1 METGINL
8 NDLEVKSRLSSLMG
22 QSKVHVNTAIN
33 LKKVAAD
40 SSDAATQAKIAF
52 QRKPF
57 YFEYNE
63 KGMFK

>member
-1 METGINL
+1 MDYNIDL
-8 NDLEVKSRLSSLMG
+8 NAIEGKSRLNSLMG

-52 QRKPF
+52 RRKPF
-57 YFEYNE
+57 YFAYDER
-63 KGMFK
+63 GMFK